1 MSGAKNCP
9 ETPRQKMIGMMY
21 LVLTAMLALN
31 VSADILNGFK
41 LVNDSLSNTLKTAKV
56 RNEGLYG
63 DFKYL
68 ADQNPTKVGEWLKK
82 SEIVKAKSDS
92 LYQYIDKIKIDI
104 AKIADGEEGNPD
116 NLENAGNLDAAGQIG
131 IVNGRGKVLRN
142 LLASYSGTIVGLVDD
157 PKMKEEFTKT
167 FETKDKVV
175 NGTKTPWEDQVFESM
190 PAAAAVTILSKFQND
205 IKNSEARIIQYLI
218 GQIDASD
225 FRVNKIEAMVI
236 PNSKY
241 VIKGGKYSAK
251 IVLAAIDSTKQPTI
265 TVGGKVIQN
274 GLYEFGVGTVGTVNY
289 SGTILLP
296 KSDGT
301 SQSYPFKSDYTVGEP
316 SVTVSADLMNVFYA
330 GFDNPVSIS
339 VPGVPQSQVNASC
352 ASGNLRRSGSGW
364 LITPTKVGQ
373 DCVIN
378 VTATIDGKAQNF
390 GGKTFRVK
398 ALPPPV
404 GYIAYT
410 DASGNP
416 DKYKGSKPFAKAQLV
431 GSKGVRAELDDADL
445 DVKFRVLSF
454 ELTYFDSMGNSIIL
468 ISDSQDFTDKQTQAI
483 RGLSK
488 GKQFFISRI
497 KAVGP
502 DRIERTLSP
511 IQVLVN

>member
-1 MSGAKNCP
+1 
-9 ETPRQKMIGMMY
+9 MIGMMY

-92 LYQYIDKIKIDI
+92 LYKYINEIKVDI
-104 AKIADGEEGNPD
+104 AKIADGAEGNPD
-116 NLENAGNLDAAGQIG
+116 SLENSGNLDAAGQIG
-131 IVNGRGKVLRN
+131 LVEGRGKVLKKM
-142 LLASYSGTIVGLVDD
+142 LGAYSQSIQDLVDD
-157 PKMKEEFTKT
+157 PNMKKEFATTFVTKEKMIRGS
-167 FETKDKVV
+167 
-175 NGTKTPWEDQVFESM
+175 NTPWEDQVFESM

-241 VIKGGKYSAK
+241 VIKGGKYSAQ
-251 IVLAAIDSTKQPTI
+251 IVLAAIDSTKRPTI
-265 TVGGKVIQN
+265 SVNGKEVPK
-274 GLYEFGVGTVGTVNY
+274 GLYEFGVGTTGQFTY

-301 SQSYPFKSDYTVGEP
+301 SQSYPFKSEYTVGEP
-316 SVTVSADLMNVFYA
+316 SVTISADLMNVFYA
-330 GFDNPVSIS
+330 GFDNPISIS
-339 VPGVPQSQVNASC
+339 VPGVPQNQINAT
-352 ASGNLRRSGSGW
+352 ANSGNLRRSGNGW
-364 LITPTKVGQ
+364 IVTPTKVGQ
-373 DCVIN
+373 DCVIS
-378 VTATIDGKAQNF
+378 VTATIDGKSLPF
-390 GGKTFRVK
+390 GSKPFRVK

-410 DASGNP
+410 DANGNP